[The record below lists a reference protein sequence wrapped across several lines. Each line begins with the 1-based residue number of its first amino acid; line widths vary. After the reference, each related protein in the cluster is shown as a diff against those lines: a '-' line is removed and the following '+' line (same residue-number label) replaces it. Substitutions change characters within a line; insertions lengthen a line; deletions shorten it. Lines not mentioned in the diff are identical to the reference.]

1 MKQLLYVLLGVLVV
15 QPSYGNPN
23 SMGIPESGQAYAYT
37 AVGRNTAAVYWS
49 SKGCISGLSSLIAT
63 VDGSVANEVQCIN
76 QPNPDLYAPTV
87 VIFNGKTGDIV
98 KHIKFFDESC
108 AYIPVSL
115 TANRGRTV
123 TMAVHVHMRNDLT
136 LVGSGVGSDILSFM
150 DNENYPDCPY
160 TNGESVT
167 LTETRSVRTGKLIY
181 KAPLQDIGTYDFN

>member
-23 SMGIPESGQAYAYT
+23 SMGIPEPGQAYAYT

-49 SKGCISGLSSLIAT
+49 SKGCNSGLFVLGTALGDDI
-63 VDGSVANEVQCIN
+63 QCMN
-76 QPNPDLYAPTV
+76 PPNPDLYAPTV
-87 VIFNGKTGDIV
+87 VIFNGKTGGII
-98 KHIKFFDESC
+98 KHIKFFGESC

-115 TANRGRTV
+115 TGDRGRITLV
-123 TMAVHVHMRNDLT
+123 VHVVSNDLT
-136 LVGSGVGSDILSFM
+136 LSGGVGSDILSFM

-160 TNGESVT
+160 TNGDSVT